1 MKYIRYILGILGRI
15 YASLQQN
22 IQYEN
27 GLVQVG
33 GKTCAID
40 FRLARNWSLSYRTVQ
55 NISFINW
62 FVLLEGSADRQTL
75 SNVTVLLWIIGSELK
90 VAAGGIDCELI
101 QQIKTALMSGVLQ
114 PPSCFM
120 GCYPVRWNHF
130 LSWIKSNPWKA
141 LKCNITKKWPAI
153 YIAQKM

>member
-75 SNVTVLLWIIGSELK
+75 SNE
-90 VAAGGIDCELI
+90 
-101 QQIKTALMSGVLQ
+101 
-114 PPSCFM
+114 
-120 GCYPVRWNHF
+120 
-130 LSWIKSNPWKA
+130 
-141 LKCNITKKWPAI
+141 
-153 YIAQKM
+153 AQW